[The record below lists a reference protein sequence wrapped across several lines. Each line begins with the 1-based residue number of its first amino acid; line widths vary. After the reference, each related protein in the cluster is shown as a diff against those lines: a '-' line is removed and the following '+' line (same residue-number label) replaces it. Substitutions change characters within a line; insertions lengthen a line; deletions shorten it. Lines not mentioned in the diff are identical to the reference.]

1 MNTNLM
7 KTLGSKQG
15 LTGLLMFLVPCLSL
29 VTLGGVGVFSVLF
42 FFAAIFCFRDCRTA
56 LARHWTAVRWVGA
69 AFLCHFLFAL
79 VLLALRPE
87 GSASNLESPA
97 RMFLA
102 VSALALVLAYR
113 PDRRMLWWGVVGGA
127 VAGALLV
134 GYQRLV
140 LDMERPGGLANAI
153 TTGDLLIC
161 LGLLSMVAAVDL
173 RSRRA
178 VLLPAL
184 GVLAGLAG
192 AVFTG
197 TRGGMLALLLA
208 APLFLRYGDAMGG
221 RHIRTLVLGSFVL
234 LGAAWLV
241 PQTEVR
247 DRVNQGVADVTTYF
261 EGGSAYTNVGIRL
274 ELWKGAA
281 LLIAER
287 PLMGV
292 RHAVAKDKLAAHV
305 KAGTL
310 DPVVNEPVHFHNDIL
325 HVLVTG
331 GVLGLLAWLSIL
343 VAPLVFFA
351 RMLRGARD
359 GGKTPL
365 ALALAGMLVVLSYF
379 AFGLTEVIFWSL
391 RASLFYALMIFLL
404 MGLCLNAKEADGK

>member
-1 MNTNLM
+1 
-7 KTLGSKQG
+7 
-15 LTGLLMFLVPCLSL
+15 
-29 VTLGGVGVFSVLF
+29 
-42 FFAAIFCFRDCRTA
+42 
-56 LARHWTAVRWVGA
+56 
-69 AFLCHFLFAL
+69 
-79 VLLALRPE
+79 
-87 GSASNLESPA
+87 
-97 RMFLA
+97 
-102 VSALALVLAYR
+102 
-113 PDRRMLWWGVVGGA
+113 
-127 VAGALLV
+127 
-134 GYQRLV
+134 
-140 LDMERPGGLANAI
+140 
-153 TTGDLLIC
+153 
-161 LGLLSMVAAVDL
+161 
-173 RSRRA
+173 
-178 VLLPAL
+178 
-184 GVLAGLAG
+184 VLAGLAG
-192 AVFTG
+192 ALFTG
-197 TRGGMLALLLA
+197 TRGGMLALMLA

-221 RHIRTLVLGSFVL
+221 RHIRTLVLGSFIL

-247 DRVNQGVADVTTYF
+247 DRVKQGVVDVTTYF
-261 EGGSAYTNVGIRL
+261 EGGSAFTNVGIRL

-281 LLIAER
+281 LLIAEH

-292 RHAVAKDKLAAHV
+292 RHTVAKDKLAAHV

-343 VAPLVFFA
+343 AAPLVFFA

-359 GGKTPL
+359 GGKTRL